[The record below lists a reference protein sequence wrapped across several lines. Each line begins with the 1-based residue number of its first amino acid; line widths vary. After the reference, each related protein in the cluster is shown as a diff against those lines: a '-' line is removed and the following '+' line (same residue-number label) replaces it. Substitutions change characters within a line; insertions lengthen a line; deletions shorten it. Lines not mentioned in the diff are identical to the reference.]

1 MKKIKILLNL
11 MIVALVLTISTS
23 VYATTKITRADI
35 AGNSQIYVKDIA
47 QISGNVNEKT
57 AKVTSGEILTDSS
70 ISKLYYQMVDLSI
83 SEYNNIKTKLETLN
97 TSVKNYNSNKTEENY
112 NTYLKADDE
121 YIKSLLDY
129 NDSKWVQTTGS
140 FAGATVKVAS
150 DSYIY
155 EILWTKGITTENK
168 TVYQP
173 ILLSSK
179 ITSASTDTGDNSNNG
194 EDKKEEPTTD
204 KSTDF
209 SNAKIKFETT
219 STGEF
224 KFYKLVFDNVTYKD
238 KANYYVYITHSKNKP
253 NIEYGSNGKPSNP
266 DGSIYKEDNT
276 YVKENKKISA
286 LLEEYGDIYVWVVE
300 YDNTTGKSQICL
312 SNKKVDRP
320 KLNSIGN
327 RLKGYF
333 FNDKTNIF
341 CYEDKDDSIKRKM
354 NVKIG
359 VVKDIEILKS
369 IQKGESDSLSK
380 LMDYAKANKPKYTT
394 TFDIKGATNSLES
407 IAKKIG
413 LTNREYYYVYMYLD
427 DEDNKYYGIE
437 DVSLYQASIG
447 ESIGYNLFDYLSD
460 EFKWNLKDSN
470 KKGNTTSNTDNTT
483 SNKPIPFTGTSI
495 AVITLLVVL
504 LISALVFYYKNQKYK
519 DVK

>member
-1 MKKIKILLNL
+1 MKKIRIILVTFILLISVFMTKN
-11 MIVALVLTISTS
+11 VFAEQKLTMKDMDNN
-23 VYATTKITRADI
+23 YKITMP
-35 AGNSQIYVKDIA
+35 
-47 QISGNVNEKT
+47 
-57 AKVTSGEILTDSS
+57 S
-70 ISKLYYQMVDLSI
+70 IITNGKGTITVLNTTGTLYYQFVEMT
-83 SEYNNIKTKLETLN
+83 EKQYNNIKSNE
-97 TSVKNYNSNKTEENY
+97 KNLKTAIEAYKNDKTEEKY
-112 NTYLKADDE
+112 NTYVSTYE
-121 YIKSLLDY
+121 TYINDFPKFSNDNWIKTNGDIEKDVSSFSDKKYFVLWAKLVENDKVTYDVAYSSL
-129 NDSKWVQTTGS
+129 SGTKKETT
-140 FAGATVKVAS
+140 
-150 DSYIY
+150 D
-155 EILWTKGITTENK
+155 
-168 TVYQP
+168 
-173 ILLSSK
+173 
-179 ITSASTDTGDNSNNG
+179 
-194 EDKKEEPTTD
+194 EDKKNDTVTTA
-204 KSTDF
+204 DF

-300 YDNTTGKSQICL
+300 YDITTGKSQICL

-369 IQKGESDSLSK
+369 IQKGKSDSLSK

-427 DEDNKYYGIE
+427 DENNKYYGIE

-495 AVITLLVVL
+495 AVITSLVVL